1 MNEPSLWMYIFI
13 VAALAVSAFLAAAET
28 ALSNH
33 NKIRMKKKAQEGDP
47 RAKTV
52 IHLIEHY
59 DKTLS
64 TLFVADNLLAV
75 GASSMGA
82 MVFTYLFGA
91 SGVLVNTITFTFL
104 FLIVEIFPK
113 TLADARSD
121 ETALGVAGPMRAL
134 CVILTPLSI
143 IFMVLQTKMRKW
155 AAKEDIPSITG
166 EELLHLIETIEEE
179 GVLDEQESNL
189 LQTAL
194 ELDETSLWEIITP
207 RVNLE
212 ALDAD
217 STREEI
223 AEFLQNAQHSRVP
236 VYEESVD
243 NIIGILFV
251 QKAMSL
257 LIAEKEVNLR
267 DIIETPYYVHEGMKL
282 SGLISVFQSKEVHMA
297 VVLDEYGGTAGIATP
312 VDILEELVGKPEE
325 LTPKED
331 GSFEISGDYYMWDMF
346 DELSIDEKDIESD
359 YSTVNGWAMS
369 HIGFIPEAGESFV
382 FGNYRFTVLEMDGN
396 KIARLRAEPDTNGQ
410 LTVDS

>member
-1 MNEPSLWMYIFI
+1 MYIFI
-13 VAALAVSAFLAAAET
+13 VAALAVSAFLAVTET
-28 ALSNH
+28 SLSSH

-47 RAKTV
+47 RAKSV
-52 IHLIEHY
+52 MHLIEHY

-113 TLADARSD
+113 TLADAKSD
-121 ETALGVAGPMRAL
+121 EMALGVAGPMRAL

-143 IFMVLQTKMRKW
+143 IFMMIQTKMRKW
-155 AAKEDIPSITG
+155 VAKEDVPSITG
-166 EELLHLIETIEEE
+166 EELLHFIETIEEE
-179 GVLDEQESNL
+179 GVLDEQESSL
-189 LQTAL
+189 LQTVL

-212 ALDAD
+212 ALDVG
-217 STREEI
+217 STQEEI
-223 AEFLQNAQHSRVP
+223 AAFLQNTQYSRVP

-251 QKAMSL
+251 QKAMSR
-257 LIAEKEVNLR
+257 LITEKEVTLR
-267 DIIETPYYVHEGMKL
+267 DIIEAPYYVHEGMKL
-282 SGLISVFQSKEVHMA
+282 SGLISAFQTKEVHMA

-325 LTPKED
+325 LTPEED
-331 GSFEISGDYYMWDMF
+331 GSYEISGDYYMWDMF
-346 DELSIDEKDIESD
+346 DELNIDEKDVESD

-382 FGNYRFTVLEMDGN
+382 FGDYRFTVLEMDGN
-396 KIARLRAEPDTNGQ
+396 KIARLKAEVIDQKSESIDP
-410 LTVDS
+410 

>member
-1 MNEPSLWMYIFI
+1 MYIFI